1 MKKIVFYLLFLGVLF
16 SFSSCTKDIVRT
28 TSPVPRTSSLLSATK
43 SDVSETRF
51 FISKEMAW
59 QIVFQ
64 ETKSKS
70 VSIKAFPSDSDPL
83 VYAANLDEGWRI
95 IPSDS
100 RFGLYL
106 AQSDGGEIDL
116 EKGLNKGVRDWLQ
129 DYLDQITEA
138 RLKEEVPE
146 NSRQSVAF
154 WERIRE
160 RVEKPGEIETGK
172 TKSLEPDEDLIW
184 AKVELSYTDST
195 FTTSNL
201 NHLLETKWGQG
212 YPWNSKFYVSY
223 INNYVPTGCVSVALS
238 QVLYYFH
245 NQTGVPSGLYHTL
258 STNPYLYYLNNYCY
272 YRFNVNRNDFTS
284 SSSRWAQMPLNG
296 NGGQTEQSD
305 FVSDLMMDVGNRMGL
320 FYSQNGGFVEL
331 NNSHLDIDTLFIN
344 NWATFS
350 DTYHNTVKSNLDN
363 GKPVIV
369 TAFPENSSIAHT
381 WVIDGYQFN
390 TRIQGGE
397 YKFIPC
403 MEVDVEHDNVV
414 RYYDYSYLLWLYPGL
429 YSGMTVIEGQTS
441 YPSYYRMNWGHDGNG
456 DDSLYSMQFP
466 SWQGYDGFRTINY
479 DLIPKE
485 LLL

>member
-1 MKKIVFYLLFLGVLF
+1 MYILF
-16 SFSSCTKDIVRT
+16 
-28 TSPVPRTSSLLSATK
+28 
-43 SDVSETRF
+43 
-51 FISKEMAW
+51 
-59 QIVFQ
+59 
-64 ETKSKS
+64 
-70 VSIKAFPSDSDPL
+70 
-83 VYAANLDEGWRI
+83 
-95 IPSDS
+95 
-100 RFGLYL
+100 
-106 AQSDGGEIDL
+106 
-116 EKGLNKGVRDWLQ
+116 
-129 DYLDQITEA
+129 
-138 RLKEEVPE
+138 
-146 NSRQSVAF
+146 
-154 WERIRE
+154 
-160 RVEKPGEIETGK
+160 
-172 TKSLEPDEDLIW
+172 
-184 AKVELSYTDST
+184 
-195 FTTSNL
+195 
-201 NHLLETKWGQG
+201 
-212 YPWNSKFYVSY
+212 
-223 INNYVPTGCVSVALS
+223 
-238 QVLYYFH
+238 
-245 NQTGVPSGLYHTL
+245 
-258 STNPYLYYLNNYCY
+258 LYYLNNYCY

-441 YPSYYRMNWGHDGNG
+441 YPSYYRMNWGYDGNG
-456 DDSLYSMQFP
+456 DDSLYSMQLP